1 MHYCSMSDEND
12 IKKVIDTYIESMNT
26 SSSDMV
32 KEAFHANSKVVGYLH
47 GDFLQM
53 SADEFAGFVAS
64 QKPSPKES
72 GTDVEYEILSCEVN
86 GATGIAKVRDKYLGI
101 TFLDSLSFVKE
112 NDQWKIYNKLFHVE
126 E

>member
-1 MHYCSMSDEND
+1 MNDEESV
-12 IKKVIDTYIESMNT
+12 KQVIETYIESMNS

-32 KEAFHANSKVVGYLH
+32 KEAFHENSKIVGYLN

-53 SADEFAGFVAS
+53 SADEFAGFVSS
-64 QKPSPKES
+64 QDPSPKDS
-72 GTDVEYEILSCEVN
+72 GADVEYEILSCEIN
-86 GATGIAKVRDKYLGI
+86 GATAVAKVRDKYLGI

-112 NDQWKIYNKLFHVE
+112 NEKWTIYNKLFHVE